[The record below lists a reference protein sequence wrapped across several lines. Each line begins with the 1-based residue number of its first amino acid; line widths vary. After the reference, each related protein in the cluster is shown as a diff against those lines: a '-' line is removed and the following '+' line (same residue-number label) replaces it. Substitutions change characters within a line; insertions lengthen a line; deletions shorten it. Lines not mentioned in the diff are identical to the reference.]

1 MHAELSV
8 LRQGQSSAFRDTEQ
22 VEGVLRLAFEC
33 VLPAYRAHHAD
44 LLFHQSDN
52 DLYQPFF
59 LARVFEA
66 VLAQRGPWNEDQRI
80 IQGTLRK
87 LNDYVGHR
95 PIATLESRPQGEP
108 YEHERIRPIPLF
120 IKGAG
125 VAWGKYQRL
134 VEKAL
139 EILGDTDSNLQHEAC
154 FSLEQLDEL
163 ALDPRGYDFGHP
175 ADKRPN
181 YVFGEWDPHL
191 VDNQG
196 RYRRFVIRQIV
207 IEALHQRVETP
218 AGLDRAEVL
227 WEAAAVLAGTI
238 LMAAG
243 ISGAGP
249 ETHDSS
255 TTLSTLIPRIA
266 RYREAFYANLM
277 QELKGKH
284 AERLFQETTLTRQP
298 FGGARQHLNQTL
310 ARHRAWQLQQRHLA
324 LLFAAMGYPQ
334 ASRRQATAIP
344 VASVRLLT
352 EIHLRLASGRL
363 FVEQGE
369 PQKAAPLLSEIEDW
383 LHRGIDCGALADP
396 WNILGFQAQYPRFAA
411 LEDSV
416 RDHRCDELIGVVD
429 GLLNLYAQ
437 VLSEGAAGGRL
448 NDAAAL
454 TKNMKKLADWWDRF
468 ATVEVHD
475 VPHVHGGSAATSAQ
489 HVSQA
494 LTAWRQRGS
503 AGADL
508 AFWKKHLDNFHA
520 PRAFALVIDTLLR
533 KHDY

>member
-191 VDNQG
+191 IDNQG
-196 RYRRFVIRQIV
+196 RYRRYVARQVILDGLLERAGEGRGDIDAD
-207 IEALHQRVETP
+207 EAFLES
-218 AGLDRAEVL
+218 AG
-227 WEAAAVLAGTI
+227 VLAGTI
-238 LMAAG
+238 LMATG
-243 ISGAGP
+243 ICGFGP

-255 TTLSTLIPRIA
+255 VTLSNLVPRVA
-266 RYREAFYANLM
+266 RYREAFYDALIKR
-277 QELKGKH
+277 LPDKH
-284 AERLFQETTLTRQP
+284 A
-298 FGGARQHLNQTL
+298 AR
-310 ARHRAWQLQQRHLA
+310 
-324 LLFAAMGYPQ
+324 
-334 ASRRQATAIP
+334 
-344 VASVRLLT
+344 
-352 EIHLRLASGRL
+352 
-363 FVEQGE
+363 
-369 PQKAAPLLSEIEDW
+369 
-383 LHRGIDCGALADP
+383 
-396 WNILGFQAQYPRFAA
+396 
-411 LEDSV
+411 
-416 RDHRCDELIGVVD
+416 
-429 GLLNLYAQ
+429 
-437 VLSEGAAGGRL
+437 
-448 NDAAAL
+448 
-454 TKNMKKLADWWDRF
+454 
-468 ATVEVHD
+468 
-475 VPHVHGGSAATSAQ
+475 
-489 HVSQA
+489 
-494 LTAWRQRGS
+494 
-503 AGADL
+503 
-508 AFWKKHLDNFHA
+508 
-520 PRAFALVIDTLLR
+520 LR
-533 KHDY
+533 KEGKRTR